1 MLMLP
6 LIANDGD
13 EDDDGV
19 AVVDVTVAIVGV
31 FDINQSS
38 DNSFSTFKTK
48 LHWMIRFNEQ

>member
-1 MLMLP
+1 MLP